1 MKISNNLMR
10 FTALLMAFLLLAVP
24 MSVNIMAS
32 WGQSEGTYANWNELA
47 DKMEEVLEGVKKS
60 YADGDA
66 TTAYDQMNRAYYN
79 FYEVEGFEKS
89 AKSYIKSS
97 RKTEVELQF
106 TKCKSGIK
114 KGEPIEAVN
123 GYVDGLVAMLKED
136 ADILDEKFGYS
147 SGDSSSDSS
156 ETQNS
161 GENEGNNDSLSSA
174 PTSGGLSSG
183 VNATLTFLGCFGI
196 ILREGFEA
204 ILVVGAIIA
213 YLVKSGNKDKLKAVY
228 LGAVIAILAS
238 FGAAFL
244 LNRLEIANTANQE
257 IIEGVT
263 ALIAVLVLFYV
274 SNWMVSKAEAEVWS
288 KYIEGQ
294 VSSSVEKGSLFTL
307 SFTAFLAVFRE
318 GAEVILFYQPFLAE
332 GNLQM
337 VWAGFFAGCAVLV
350 AVYLAIR
357 YLSVKLP
364 IKPFF
369 LGTSIL
375 MFIMSISFLGSGIR
389 ELMEGDIIMMT
400 SPDWLAAI
408 IPTNDVFDVLGIY
421 PCLETIIPQL
431 LLTTLT
437 FIIFIMTKWK
447 RNSKTEVGI
456 LAILFGGLGIHKF
469 YVGKYGKG
477 MLYAVFCWTLVPTVL
492 GIAEGIH
499 YLCMSD
505 EEFKKI
511 NA

>member
-1 MKISNNLMR
+1 MIYTKK
-10 FTALLMAFLLLAVP
+10 TARILSLIAAIIMLAAALPVNAFA
-24 MSVNIMAS
+24 A
-32 WGQSEGTYANWNELA
+32 WGQSEGTYANWTELA
-47 DKMEEVLEGVKKS
+47 NKMEEVLEGVKQY

-66 TTAYDQMNRAYYN
+66 DTAYDQMNRAYYN

-114 KGEPIEAVN
+114 KGESQEAVN

-136 ADILDEKFGYS
+136 AGILDVKFGYS
-147 SGDSSSDSS
+147 SETSVDNSS
-156 ETQNS
+156 EKKADEQGNTEQS
-161 GENEGNNDSLSSA
+161 G
-174 PTSGGLSSG
+174 SGGLSSG
-183 VNATLTFLGCFGI
+183 ANATVVFLGCFGI

-213 YLVKSGNKDKLKAVY
+213 YLVKSGNKNKLRAVY
-228 LGAVIAILAS
+228 LGSVLAIIAS
-238 FGAAFL
+238 FAAALL
-244 LNRLEIANTANQE
+244 LNALKLANTANQE

-288 KYIEGQ
+288 KYIQGQ
-294 VSSSVEKGSLFTL
+294 VNASVEKDSLFTL
-307 SFTAFLAVFRE
+307 GFTAFLAVFRE
-318 GAEVILFYQPFLAE
+318 GAEVILFYQPLLAQ
-332 GNLQM
+332 GNPGM
-337 VWAGFFAGCAVLV
+337 VWGGFFAGCVILV
-350 AVYLAIR
+350 GVYLAIR

-375 MFIMSISFLGSGIR
+375 MFVMSISFLGSGIK
-389 ELMEGDIIMMT
+389 ELIEGDVLMMT

-421 PCLETIIPQL
+421 PCLETLVPQL
-431 LLTTLT
+431 ILLTLTLL
-437 FIIFIMTKWK
+437 IFVMTKWK
-447 RNSKTEVGI
+447 RNSRVEAGV
-456 LAILFGGLGIHKF
+456 LAIIFGSLGIHKF

-477 MLYAVFCWTLVPTVL
+477 MMYAVFSWTFIPFLL
-492 GIAEGIH
+492 GVAEGIH
-499 YLCMSD
+499 YLCISD
-505 EEFKKI
+505 EEFK
-511 NA
+511 NELAV

>member
-1 MKISNNLMR
+1 
-10 FTALLMAFLLLAVP
+10 MAA
-24 MSVNIMAS
+24 
-32 WGQSEGTYANWNELA
+32 WGESEGTYANWTELA
-47 DKMEEVLEGVKKS
+47 NKMEEVLEGVKKS
-60 YADGDA
+60 YAEGDA
-66 TTAYDQMNRAYYN
+66 TTAYDQMNRTYYN

-106 TKCKSGIK
+106 TKCKSSIK
-114 KGEPIEAVN
+114 KGEPVETVN
-123 GYVDGLVAMLKED
+123 GYVDGLRDMLKED
-136 ADILDEKFGYS
+136 AAVLDEKFGYS
-147 SGDSSSDSS
+147 SSSSSQ
-156 ETQNS
+156 ES
-161 GENEGNNDSLSSA
+161 GEAQENADTQTA
-174 PTSGGLSSG
+174 TSTAGGLGSG
-183 VNATLTFLGCFGI
+183 ANATLTFLGCFGI

-213 YLVKSGNKDKLKAVY
+213 YLVKSGNKDKLKFVY
-228 LGAVIAILAS
+228 LGSVLAILAS
-238 FGAAFL
+238 FGAAIL
-244 LNRLEIANTANQE
+244 LDQLKLANTANQE

-307 SFTAFLAVFRE
+307 GFTAFLAVFRE
-318 GAEVILFYQPFLAE
+318 GAEVILFYQPFLAQ
-332 GNLQM
+332 GNTQM
-337 VWAGFFAGCAVLV
+337 VFAGFFAGCAILV
-350 AVYLAIR
+350 VVYLAIR

-369 LGTSIL
+369 LATSIL
-375 MFIMSISFLGSGIR
+375 MFVMSISFLGSGIR
-389 ELMEGDIIMMT
+389 ELMEGDVIMMT

-408 IPTNDVFDVLGIY
+408 IPTNDILDVLGVY

-447 RNSKTEVGI
+447 RNNKTEVGI

-469 YVGKYGKG
+469 YIGKYGKG
-477 MLYAVFCWTLVPTVL
+477 MLYAMFCWTFIPAVL

-499 YLCMSD
+499 YLCMGE
-505 EEFKKI
+505 EEFKEIANLSAK
-511 NA
+511 